1 MIVQIALRNLW
12 ASKMRTLLVGGIVY
26 FGALLLTFGN
36 SFLDTIDQ
44 NMERSIVNAISGHFQ
59 LSQEGAKD
67 KFELFSMDGGSEK
80 DFGQINDFKKVRE
93 LVEALPNVRAVI
105 PMGFNFAV
113 VTTGNLLDR
122 RLSDLRDSVKTD
134 DTHKTQV
141 TLEVVRRLVDSLKQE
156 EKTAE
161 AITDSKRK
169 AAAEEDTQNLD
180 LAAKDAFW
188 NQFVRG
194 DGWKE
199 KALDALEFLENK
211 IARLMPGE
219 GLVWMMYLGTDI
231 ERFRSNFDRFEKV
244 DGELVPPGRRGIL
257 FNKRVY
263 EEQLK
268 NKTARRLDD
277 IKERIDLGTK
287 FDDCEDCAQFIKL
300 NIGQARS
307 IAAQLDDDSEAAVRK
322 GLAAAVGEIPVDPK
336 DPKFDE
342 TLALLKVFF
351 NMNGQN
357 FLERYKLFYDVIA
370 PHILLHSVN
379 IGDTFVLKSFGK
391 GGYVRSVPVKVYG
404 TFRFQGLDKSPITGA
419 FNLVD
424 MTSFRELYGLVTPES
439 LAELD
444 EMKKDAGI
452 KDVTAENAEDALF
465 GEESDLV
472 AAGEAKAF
480 EGMKENSLEQARTQ
494 YAETIADR
502 AYTQEEIDSG
512 LVINAAVL
520 LKDARLS
527 EATGKEMEATLSSV
541 GLGIKVTGWRDASG
555 IVGIMIMLFNVVL
568 VAATFI
574 FTLVSLIIVN
584 NALMMSTLQRTGEIG
599 TMRAVG
605 ASQGVIRR
613 MIGLEAVLLALI
625 FGGAAVV
632 TAVALLAAFSGG
644 FPVVSDFMQFLAGG
658 TVFIPKLTVSALLIG
673 VGFTLF
679 SGIFS
684 TIYPTWIATRITPRE
699 AMARQD

>member
-1 MIVQIALRNLW
+1 MIFEIALRNLW
-12 ASKMRTLLVGGIVY
+12 ASKVRTLLVGGIVY

-93 LVEALPNVRAVI
+93 LVEALPNVKAVI

-122 RLSDLRDSVKTD
+122 RLADLRDSVKTE

-161 AITDSKRK
+161 AITDAKRK

-180 LAAKDAFW
+180 RAAKDDFW
-188 NQFVRG
+188 TQFVPS
-194 DGWKE
+194 DGWKD

-257 FNKRVY
+257 FNKRFY

-268 NKTARRLDD
+268 NKTARRLDE
-277 IKERIDLGTK
+277 IKERLDLGTK
-287 FDDCEDCAQFIKL
+287 FEECEDCTQFIKL

-307 IAAQLDDDSEAAVRK
+307 IAAQLDDDSEASVKK
-322 GLAAAVGEIPVDPK
+322 GLAAAVKDVPADPK
-336 DPKFDE
+336 GDE
-342 TLALLKVFF
+342 TLALLKAFF
-351 NMNGQN
+351 DMNGQN
-357 FLERYKLFYDVIA
+357 FQERYKLFYDVIA
-370 PHILLHSVN
+370 PHILLYSVN

-424 MTSFRELYGLVTPES
+424 MTSFRELYGLATPES
-439 LAELD
+439 LAELS

-452 KDVTAENAEDALF
+452 KDVSAENAEDALF
-465 GEESDLV
+465 GDESDLV
-472 AAGEAKAF
+472 AEGEAKAF
-480 EGMKENSLEQARTQ
+480 EGLKEDSLEQARKQ

-520 LKDARLS
+520 LKDDRTA
-527 EATGKEMEATLSSV
+527 EATGKAIEATLSSA
-541 GLGIKVTGWRDASG
+541 GLGIKVTGWRDAAG

-574 FTLVSLIIVN
+574 FTIVSLIIVN

-625 FGGAAVV
+625 FGGAGVG
-632 TAVALLAAFSGG
+632 TAVALLAAFGGG

-658 TVFIPKLTVSALLIG
+658 TVFVPKLTLSALLIG

-679 SGIFS
+679 SGLF
-684 TIYPTWIATRITPRE
+684 
-699 AMARQD
+699 